1 MFIDLKL
8 EGKRV
13 LILGGG
19 VVGERKAK
27 KLLKSNS
34 KITIA
39 SKEFTKNLRDL
50 SQKNKIQLI
59 NTNKQLIDS
68 LISNSDLVIAA
79 TDDENY
85 NEKIVLKSKNKNIFV
100 SSVDNPSISDF
111 VMPYTNRIGDII
123 IGIGTGGKSP
133 MMAKLIGERLKK
145 HITKEDILQVKL
157 QHYARTLLK
166 NNFSNKIDH
175 RVILHQILKDHEI
188 SQLLNKNNL
197 EEAKCHVRKII
208 RLCR

>member
-8 EGKRV
+8 EGKKV

-19 VVGERKAK
+19 IVGERKAK
-27 KLLKSNS
+27 KFLESNS

-39 SKEFTKNLRDL
+39 SKDFTKNLRYL

-59 NTNKQLIDS
+59 NTKKQSIDS
-68 LISNSDLVIAA
+68 LISNSDFVIAA

-111 VMPYTNRIGDII
+111 IMPFTKHFGDII
-123 IGIGTGGKSP
+123 VGIGTGGKSP
-133 MMAKLIGERLKK
+133 MMAKLIGERLKN
-145 HITKEDILQVKL
+145 HITSEDILQVKL

-166 NNFSNKIDH
+166 NNFLNKKDH
-175 RVILHQILKDHEI
+175 QVILHQILNNFEI
-188 SQLLNKNNL
+188 SQFLKNNNL
-197 EEAKCHVRKII
+197 EGAKHHVGKIVKLSI
-208 RLCR
+208 

>member
-27 KLLKSNS
+27 KFLGSNS
-34 KITIA
+34 KITIV
-39 SKEFTKNLRDL
+39 SKDFTENLKNL
-50 SQKNKIQLI
+50 SQKYEIQLK
-59 NTNKQLIDS
+59 NTNEQSLDS

-85 NEKIVLKSKNKNIFV
+85 NEKIVLNSKNKNILV
-100 SSVDNPSISDF
+100 SSVDNPFISDF
-111 VMPYTNRIGDII
+111 IMPATKIIGDII
-123 IGIGTGGKSP
+123 VGIGTGGKSP
-133 MMAKLIGERLKK
+133 MMAKIIGERLKK
-145 HITKEDILQVKL
+145 HVTNEDILQVRL

-166 NNFSNKIDH
+166 NFLSNKKDR
-175 RVILHQILKDHEI
+175 RVILHQILNDREI
-188 SQLLNKNNL
+188 SQFLSTNNL
-197 EEAKCHVRKII
+197 KKAKHHVRKII
-208 RLCR
+208 KLSI

>member
-27 KLLKSNS
+27 KFLRSDS
-34 KITIA
+34 KITVV
-39 SKEFTKNLRDL
+39 SKEFTENLKKL
-50 SQKNKIQLI
+50 SQKYQIQLI
-59 NTNKQLIDS
+59 KTNKISLDS
-68 LISNSDLVIAA
+68 LISNSDIVIAA
-79 TDDENY
+79 TDDDNY
-85 NEKIVLKSKNKNIFV
+85 NEKIVLKSKNKNILV

-111 VMPYTNRIGDII
+111 IMPATKYIGDII
-123 IGIGTGGKSP
+123 VGIGTGEKSP
-133 MMAKLIGERLKK
+133 MMGKLIGERLKK
-145 HITKEDILQVKL
+145 HITNEDLLQVKL

-166 NNFSNKIDH
+166 SNFSNKKDH

-188 SQLLNKNNL
+188 SQLINKKNL
-197 EEAKCHVRKII
+197 EEAKHHVRTII
-208 RLCR
+208 KLYT

>member
-1 MFIDLKL
+1 MFIDLNL

-27 KLLKSNS
+27 KIVRSNS

-39 SKEFTKNLRDL
+39 SKNFTKNLKEL
-50 SQKNKIQLI
+50 SQKYEIKLV
-59 NTNKQLIDS
+59 NTNHQSIDS

-85 NEKIVLKSKNKNIFV
+85 NEKIVLRLKNKNILV

-111 VMPYTNRIGDII
+111 IIPFTKNVGDII
-123 IGIGTGGKSP
+123 VGIGTGGKSP
-133 MMAKLIGERLKK
+133 LMAKLIGERLKK
-145 HITKEDILQVKL
+145 HITNEDFLQVKL

-166 NNFSNKIDH
+166 NNFSNKKDH
-175 RVILHQILKDHEI
+175 QLILYQILNNHEI
-188 SQLLNKNNL
+188 SQFLKKNNL
-197 EEAKCHVRKII
+197 EEAKRHVGKII
-208 RLCR
+208 KLSI